1 MMAIKCAMRASAV
14 AVALTFPAMMATPS
28 AAQAPADVCPRMAQV
43 PADLQNPQVNIVYV
57 EPRNAAYRPMAER
70 LKQCR
75 VLEQLRV
82 FLAPLKL
89 PRQLNVN
96 VEECGAVTRAYK
108 AQGPV
113 TICYELVEQ
122 IEKIAAKAE
131 PDQRGRVLIGA
142 FVQVAF
148 HEVAHAVFDML
159 AVPVWGR
166 AHDAADRLG
175 AFIMVQFGE
184 DVALQTVLGTADFF
198 KLSGKTWTGN
208 AFADLNSPD
217 AQRFFNYLCIAYG
230 GAPKSF
236 DFLTNPKNSN
246 EEPIL
251 PDSRAQRCP
260 GEYEQVRMAFN
271 LRIMP
276 YVDPDKLVRVRAIQW
291 LAPGETK

>member
-1 MMAIKCAMRASAV
+1 MAIKCAMRASAV
-14 AVALTFPAMMATPS
+14 ALALISFAMLPAPAS
-28 AAQAPADVCPRMAQV
+28 AQLPADVCPRMAQV
-43 PADLQNPQVNIVYV
+43 PADLHNPLVNIVYA
-57 EPRNAAYRPMAER
+57 EPRNAAYRALAGR

-89 PRQLNVN
+89 PRQLTVN
-96 VEECGAVTRAYK
+96 VEECGAPNRAYK

-122 IEKIAAKAE
+122 IEKVAAKAE
-131 PDQRGRVLIGA
+131 PEVRPRVLIGA

-159 AVPVWGR
+159 QVPVWGR
-166 AHDAADRLG
+166 MHDAADRLG

-198 KLSGKTWTGN
+198 KLSGRTWTGN
-208 AFADLNSPD
+208 AFADLSSPD

-236 DFLTNPKNSN
+236 DFLINPKNSN

-251 PDSRAQRCP
+251 PDRRAQRCA
-260 GEYEQVRMAFN
+260 GEYEQLRMAFN

-276 YVDPDKLVRVRAIQW
+276 FVDPDKLVRVRAIQW
-291 LAPGETK
+291 LAPGER